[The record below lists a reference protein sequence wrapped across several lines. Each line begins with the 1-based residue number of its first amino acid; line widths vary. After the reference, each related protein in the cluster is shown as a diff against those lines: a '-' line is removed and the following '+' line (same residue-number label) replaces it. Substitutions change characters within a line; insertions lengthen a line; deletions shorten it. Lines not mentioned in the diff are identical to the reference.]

1 MSSIL
6 YFYLY
11 EILERQNYKD
21 RKHYQGFPEAG
32 DGIGIE
38 YKGA

>member
-6 YFYLY
+6 CFYLY

-21 RKHYQGFPEAG
+21 RKRYQWFPKAE
-32 DGIGIE
+32 DGVGIE